1 MNLNRRE
8 MLKLGAGSAAACAVG
23 AFSAE
28 AFAEPKKDKIPIGL
42 QLYSVRRQCA
52 EDLPAVLKAVS
63 KMGYEGVEFAG
74 YYDRTAKEMKKL
86 LDDNGLKCCGTHLRA
101 KIATAAQ
108 GKFDEFD
115 AEVEYNQ
122 VLGNPYLIFPSMPE
136 NMRNSVEAC
145 KKTGA
150 VLDTLVERAAKADGY
165 VGYHAHGGDFHKVG
179 DSTQWDLLFE
189 NSCDR
194 VVMQMDVGN
203 CIGGGGDPYATLKKF
218 PGRSLTIHLKE
229 HGGAATAAVGEGEVD
244 WKQNFNICESVGGTK
259 WYIVEHERGDDPLA
273 SVEAC
278 MKSLR
283 KMGK

>member
-1 MNLNRRE
+1 MSR
-8 MLKLGAGSAAACAVG
+8 
-23 AFSAE
+23 
-28 AFAEPKKDKIPIGL
+28 
-42 QLYSVRRQCA
+42 
-52 EDLPAVLKAVS
+52 LPANITFDA
-63 KMGYEGVEFAG
+63 
-74 YYDRTAKEMKKL
+74 
-86 LDDNGLKCCGTHLRA
+86 NGLKCCGTNLRA
-101 KIATAAQ
+101 KIATAAED
-108 GKFDEFD
+108 KFDEFD

-165 VGYHAHGGDFHKVG
+165 VGYHAHGGDFGKVG

-244 WKQNFNICESVGGTK
+244 WKQVFKICESVGGTK